1 MSKKVLV
8 TSRSFVREVA
18 EAMRLLEESGLEPVV
33 SIRDVPWK
41 EDELLT
47 MAADVDGTIA
57 GLDPYTARVIDAA
70 PRLKVIARNGIG
82 VDTVDLEAAS
92 RKGVY
97 VTNAGSAPAASV
109 ADLTMGMIINLA
121 RHLAPALSDTRQGKW
136 KRRVGHQLTGQMLGV
151 VGTGNIGRQVVSRAQ
166 AFGMEVIAFDVFRN
180 EEWAQ
185 AASVRYVTLEEL
197 LRTADYVTLHVPLIQ
212 GTRGLIGREQL
223 ALMKPSAYLINTA
236 RGGIVDEKAL
246 HDVICGGGIAGAAL
260 DVLEQEPP
268 TDSPLPGLP
277 NVLVTPHLG
286 SATKEATAAACLIAA
301 RNVVAVLRGEDPIS
315 AVNYAAVKALE
326 KEC

>member
-1 MSKKVLV
+1 MSKKVLI
-8 TSRSFVREVA
+8 TSRSLVREVA
-18 EAMRLLEESGLEPVV
+18 EAMQLLKDSGLELVV
-33 SIRDVPWK
+33 SIRDVPWR
-41 EDELLT
+41 ENDLLT
-47 MAADVDGTIA
+47 MVADVEGTIA
-57 GLDPYTARVIDAA
+57 GLDLYTARVIEAA
-70 PRLKVIARNGIG
+70 PKLKVIARNGIG
-82 VDTVDLEAAS
+82 VDTVDVEAAS

-121 RHLAPALSDTRQGKW
+121 RHIVAALSDTRQGNW
-136 KRRVGHQLTGQMLGV
+136 KRRVGHQLAGQTLGV

-166 AFGMEVIAFDVFRN
+166 SFGMEVIAFDVFRN

-185 AASVRYVTLEEL
+185 AASVDYLMLEEL
-197 LRTADYVTLHVPLIQ
+197 LRTADYVTLHVPLVK
-212 GTRGLIGREQL
+212 GTRGLIGREHL

-246 HDVICGGGIAGAAL
+246 YDVICEGGIAGAAL

-268 TDSPLPGLP
+268 TDSPLLGLP

-286 SATKEATAAACLIAA
+286 SATKESTAAACMIAA
-301 RNVVAVLRGEDPIS
+301 RNVVAVLGGEDPIS
-315 AVNYAAVKALE
+315 AVNYAAVKAME
-326 KEC
+326 KGC